1 MQDPL
6 RFNLMTTFKVSSHY
20 QTFPSVLTQFS
31 QKYHFQIHIS
41 YFIYVL
47 INYKCKGSIRVVKRN
62 TTDSMLCN
70 SDGGCGVELT

>member
-6 RFNLMTTFKVSSHY
+6 ILNLKSTFKVSSHY
-20 QTFPSVLTQFS
+20 QIFTSVLAQFS

-47 INYKCKGSIRVVKRN
+47 INYI
-62 TTDSMLCN
+62 
-70 SDGGCGVELT
+70 